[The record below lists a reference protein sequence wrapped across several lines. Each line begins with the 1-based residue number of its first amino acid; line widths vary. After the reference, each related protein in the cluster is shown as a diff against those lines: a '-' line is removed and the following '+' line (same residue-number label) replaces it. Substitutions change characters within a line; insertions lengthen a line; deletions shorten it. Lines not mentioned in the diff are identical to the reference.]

1 METVSETLK
10 KHWKDAFTIMLLC
23 VIASIPASFV
33 MLKFLP
39 AELVREVSAN
49 LLVIGFI
56 LNTFIYSI
64 IGTIVGAALF
74 KQARLKGAPIIHLA
88 LKGAYVKARG
98 KLVRCIH
105 SGLIFGLVAFIIIF
119 MLDLAFYYAGVRAE
133 GDLCGFTLLDGLALS
148 IYAGLYEEALFRF
161 FLLTLIA
168 WLLKPLKYNSHIA
181 NIFSALLFAYG
192 HIPTLYSMGIT
203 STLMILR
210 VVSLNTVAGIIFG
223 YSYISK
229 GYECSVTAHITT
241 DIIVYCLLPMLL

>member
-1 METVSETLK
+1 
-10 KHWKDAFTIMLLC
+10 
-23 VIASIPASFV
+23 
-33 MLKFLP
+33 
-39 AELVREVSAN
+39 
-49 LLVIGFI
+49 
-56 LNTFIYSI
+56 
-64 IGTIVGAALF
+64 
-74 KQARLKGAPIIHLA
+74 
-88 LKGAYVKARG
+88 
-98 KLVRCIH
+98 
-105 SGLIFGLVAFIIIF
+105 
-119 MLDLAFYYAGVRAE
+119 MLDLAFYCAGVRAE

-229 GYECSVTAHITT
+229 GYECSVTAHVTT